1 MMKEKLADR
10 RVQRTRNMLFDAFL
24 DLMIEKGFEA
34 ITIQDIIDRANVGRS
49 TFYLHFSDKEQL
61 LLGSIHQLRELLK
74 QQSLARSSSGVSS
87 EYQFGFSLAMLQH
100 AQSHKRLYKAIVGK
114 KGGAPVMYHMQRM
127 LADLARDE
135 MAVLLPYSSSL
146 LIPQEVVIDFTVN
159 TFLTLLTWWMDQ
171 NIPCS
176 ASEMDRIFH
185 KLTFSGLTAL
195 Q

>member
-1 MMKEKLADR
+1 MKEKLADR